1 MASRNRMK
9 LQQAV
14 WILNLSEKDDFD
26 TAKKKYRKLMGTFHP
41 DAVDRDQPEEIRQ
54 EYVRRSQEINE
65 AYQVLREISEQ
76 GKWGSVQSCFEKQ
89 QRSGTNSAKG
99 HSGQKQAGGY
109 PGSRNIS
116 KTLLQIA
123 KNGLRTRMARRM
135 NLRFVSVIFTAIT
148 V

>member
-109 PGSRNIS
+109 PEQNW
-116 KTLLQIA
+116 KQEY
-123 KNGLRTRMARRM
+123 
-135 NLRFVSVIFTAIT
+135 
-148 V
+148 